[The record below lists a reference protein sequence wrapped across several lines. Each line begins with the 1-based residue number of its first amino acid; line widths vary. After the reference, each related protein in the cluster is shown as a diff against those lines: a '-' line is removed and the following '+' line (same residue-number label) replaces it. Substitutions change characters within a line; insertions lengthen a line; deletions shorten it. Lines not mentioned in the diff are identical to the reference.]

1 MTTAR
6 NLTVN
11 EMVGDGDVRP
21 SFGVVYLDN
30 QASTRPDPRVVD
42 AMAPWL
48 DVAANPHAT
57 EHATG
62 QAAAAAVD
70 QARERV
76 ATLLGCDPAEITFT
90 SGATEASNIVLHG
103 LLRSDDRLIVSAI
116 EHPSVAA
123 AAKAL
128 LSQGV
133 DVTTVGVDADGLL
146 DLEALE
152 TALGDGAALVSVMQV
167 NNEIGTIQPIADIA
181 AMCVMLDTPLHCDLT
196 QGAGRTPS
204 PLRDRQVAYA
214 SLSAHKIHGPQ
225 GIGALYMRSGARRPS
240 ALHHGGGQERGLR
253 PGTLPVAACVGFGKA
268 CEIALERHSEDQAHA
283 VSLQRAALAVLS
295 ALEGWHVNGS
305 LDQRV
310 PHNLSLTF
318 AGVEADALLAML
330 PGFALATG
338 SACSGGAPGSSPTL
352 QALGLDPE
360 AIAATVRMG
369 FGRDTSRDDVV
380 TATSAIA
387 DAVRQLRGVR
397 S

>member
-1 MTTAR
+1 
-6 NLTVN
+6 
-11 EMVGDGDVRP
+11 
-21 SFGVVYLDN
+21 
-30 QASTRPDPRVVD
+30 
-42 AMAPWL
+42 MAPWL
-48 DVAANPHAT
+48 EVAANPHAT

-62 QAAAAAVD
+62 RAAAAAVE

-76 ATLLGCDPAEITFT
+76 ATMLGCDPAEITFT
-90 SGATEASNIVLHG
+90 SGATEASNIVLRG
-103 LLRSDDRLIVSAI
+103 LLGSGDRLVISTI
-116 EHPSVAA
+116 EHPSVAGPA
-123 AAKAL
+123 RAL
-128 LSQGV
+128 ASQGV

-152 TALGDGAALVSVMQV
+152 VALVEGVALTSVMQV
-167 NNEIGTIQPIADIA
+167 NNEIGTIQPIADVA
-181 AMCVMLDTPLHCDLT
+181 ALCAMVDTPLHCDLT
-196 QGAGRTPS
+196 QGAGRMPS
-204 PLRDRQVAYA
+204 PLRDRQVGYA

-225 GIGALYMRSGARRPS
+225 GIGALYVRSGVRRPA
-240 ALHHGGGQERGLR
+240 ALHDGGGQERGLR

-268 CEIALERHSEDQAHA
+268 CEIALERQSDDHIHA

-295 ALEGWHVNGS
+295 ALEGWHINGS

-352 QALGLDPE
+352 QALGLDRE

-369 FGRDTSRDDVV
+369 FGRDTSRDEVV
-380 TATSAIA
+380 RATSAIA
-387 DAVRQLRGVR
+387 DAVAQLRGLR
-397 S
+397 P